1 VSRLLR
7 SVWERKDND
16 VFLIGPQHFD
26 LSIKEVREKLT
37 EISGFRDVIAKD
49 LWDKQKSAHA
59 QVIDLQS
66 GQESA
71 SQVGSL
77 LLTAS
82 LSTAVNS
89 VKGLT
94 VEEMVECLISPL
106 REPSDFRSAFDE
118 LEKVAWYLHHTD
130 EGRYY
135 FDRQENLTKLLKSL
149 AEKAPQNQIDALID
163 KRLKEMFAPTRK
175 TVYDEV
181 LPLPKL
187 EEVADRVRKGR
198 VLLIVSPDS
207 KIPPEEVQKFFDGL
221 TRKNNLCIL
230 TGDKSAMGSI
240 DKAARQFYATGVA
253 DKRIPEGHPQRKD
266 LEEKQ
271 QSYEQDF
278 NSTILNLFD
287 KVLFPIQRS
296 GQQPK
301 LVHKPL
307 ETARD
312 TSKPFDG
319 EEQIEKTLTSNPIK
333 LFLDVEADF
342 DTVREKA
349 QDLLWNDGQDE
360 ARWADVAERSAEKS
374 GMCWLVPKGL
384 ESLKSIACN
393 RGLWEDL
400 GNGYVT
406 KSPKKKRTS
415 AQVTPESGPDDEGK
429 VRLRI
434 SALNAG
440 PAARIHYAEDGPVT
454 EKSPV
459 LSDSYFETKA
469 LKLNLLVADPSGLYE
484 TGAPVVWPNQL
495 VLRTEEIPSNSQRK
509 IALYVVPRGTIR
521 YTTNGSEPRDGTPYT
536 EPFSIDAGD
545 VLVRAFAEVDDHK
558 DIWAKKDFR
567 FPAVGKTGVQID
579 DVKPGIM
586 VSKTGR
592 KLDSR
597 SKVFDGLT
605 RAAEKKVTFE
615 GVQLTIG
622 QGSQVIAVTI
632 GEVPA
637 EAEFIE
643 TLLSQVLTKF
653 APETPVTMSF
663 RKGRFSSGHDLK
675 DFASKLGIELK
686 TEDVEQG

>member
-434 SALNAG
+434 SALNAD

>member
-1 VSRLLR
+1 M
-7 SVWERKDND
+7 
-16 VFLIGPQHFD
+16 FLIGPQHFD

-434 SALNAG
+434 SALNAD